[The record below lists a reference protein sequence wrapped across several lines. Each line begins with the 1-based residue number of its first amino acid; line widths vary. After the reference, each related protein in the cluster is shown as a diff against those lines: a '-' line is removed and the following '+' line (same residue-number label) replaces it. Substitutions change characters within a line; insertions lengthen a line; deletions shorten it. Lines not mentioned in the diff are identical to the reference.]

1 MEIKTIEIPEDLY
14 NAIQRLKE
22 VFKEMT
28 WQSVEKDEDVI
39 AILVGGFIDSLS
51 QGENPNGPSEEE
63 VSQDA

>member
-1 MEIKTIEIPEDLY
+1 MEMKTIEIPEDLY

-22 VFKEMT
+22 DFKEMT
-28 WQSVEKDEDVI
+28 GQSVEKDEDVI